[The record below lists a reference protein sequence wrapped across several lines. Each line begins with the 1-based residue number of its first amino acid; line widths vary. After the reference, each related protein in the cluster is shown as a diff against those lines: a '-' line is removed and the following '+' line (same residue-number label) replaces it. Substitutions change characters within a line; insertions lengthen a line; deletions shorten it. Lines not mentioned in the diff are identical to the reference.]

1 MISCIVDAFLCSL
14 LYCTSAESYYTEL
27 HCTELYWTVPYSTE
41 LVLYFSA
48 TNLVFWIAHMHI
60 SLLLTVSF
68 LSYYLSVICPW
79 LLSSFLIIYIQ
90 ITIESVSFLSLIY
103 TAPLPPPGF
112 ILFVTVHFS
121 CNFPTYCSTILS
133 FLSSPL
139 HFFTD
144 RCLRGLYL
152 CFLIS
157 KGTMVSLLIGVM
169 VISPIF
175 ILSTSSER
183 LERIWRWIRCRLILT
198 DQKTGS
204 GESVY

>member
-1 MISCIVDAFLCSL
+1 MLNSTVLNNYSALISCIVDAFLCSL

-60 SLLLTVSF
+60 SLLLKVSF
-68 LSYYLSVICPW
+68 LSHYLSVICPW

-139 HFFTD
+139 
-144 RCLRGLYL
+144 
-152 CFLIS
+152 
-157 KGTMVSLLIGVM
+157 
-169 VISPIF
+169 
-175 ILSTSSER
+175 LSTFLQIDVYGDCTCASWFQRE
-183 LERIWRWIRCRLILT
+183 LWCR
-198 DQKTGS
+198 
-204 GESVY
+204 Y